1 MPSTEDD
8 DVVASYEAANR
19 AFIDAAAIP
28 DPEFP
33 AIAETHTGPMLDQRR
48 AVLRALEIDGRV
60 IRYPTNSRYRVV
72 IESVET
78 SNDDSRIQFCAVDD
92 GQRVDAQTEAPEVPC
107 RIFLSWKDAIHAQED
122 RCVTA
127 DMRFCSLAV
136 MLLSGGG
143 RRKCPGAVG

>member
-33 AIAETHTGPMLDQRR
+33 AIAETHTGSMLDQRR

-60 IRYPTNSRYRVV
+60 IRYPPNSRYRVV
-72 IESVET
+72 IE
-78 SNDDSRIQFCAVDD
+78 
-92 GQRVDAQTEAPEVPC
+92 
-107 RIFLSWKDAIHAQED
+107 
-122 RCVTA
+122 
-127 DMRFCSLAV
+127 
-136 MLLSGGG
+136 
-143 RRKCPGAVG
+143 